1 MFREFNTLE
10 LTFCVEFITM
20 LQCPAVLPHRCITA
34 VGLTQKN
41 CTAVAVSGCGVSCGV
56 QVWCAVCRCG
66 VQRAGAVCSLLYSGI
81 FSACGTL
88 LKTIQETRLQE
99 LVLVVAQRYKN
110 NVSRGQKE
118 VLWYFSSIFQCN
130 ILAVLFSAVFQR
142 YFGGIFQCL
151 KLPIRYRYLG
161 IWKKNTAYRHRTDFF
176 PTAGHCQDTGA
187 KNSF

>member
-1 MFREFNTLE
+1 M
-10 LTFCVEFITM
+10 TM
-20 LQCPAVLPHRCITA
+20 SHKNEPMLHSQYPAVLPHRSITA

-41 CTAVAVSGCGVSCGV
+41 CTAVAVSGYGVSFGV
-56 QVWCAVCRCG
+56 QVWCAVCSCG
-66 VQRAGAVCSLLYSGI
+66 VQREGAVCSLLQSGI

-142 YFGGIFQCL
+142 YFSVF
-151 KLPIRYRYLG
+151 KTTDTVPIPRYLE
-161 IWKKNTAYRHRTDFF
+161 KNV
-176 PTAGHCQDTGA
+176 
-187 KNSF
+187 